1 MTISFHDRPMK
12 DYHNRLL
19 SLVSCILLSM
29 TLYGASPG
37 ENGQLFYYSFDEK
50 IGIVEVPG
58 KFMVKKKP
66 ETKQKDVES
75 MILSLVESAGF
86 NWFNS
91 DICTVETAYA
101 AVEKVIEG
109 LLEQDAILSARHVYV
124 TSKDLEHYNKTH
136 LTEPLNIGFVDKIA
150 FKFNN
155 NVDEPVQD
163 SILKA
168 FNMTVDIRNEVYEM
182 APVSKKQDVIS
193 TANRMYETGLF
204 RFVCPEIIC
213 KLTLWDEVAFHPND
227 PYYMYQVTLHN
238 TGQSFNGHTG
248 TPDADID
255 APEAWALTMGSEDI
269 VIAVIDEGVSPNHT
283 DLPNTRQVRL
293 NGSNFGSGDPND
305 PSPTGN
311 HNHGNACAGVIAA
324 TANNG
329 EGIAGIA
336 PLCKIMPIRVDDTTT
351 PTQIANTFTFALGNG
366 ANIISNS
373 WGYNSI
379 TDLYPIITASVE
391 FVINNNVLV
400 LFSAGNTANHT
411 INDNGFVCF
420 PANQKRNGM
429 LAVGASDRY
438 DYQADYSPT
447 DTCIDIVAPSHRAY
461 PYNSYNG
468 TGISGEN
475 LEMWTIDIP
484 DDYGYNPWPS
494 DQVSYFS
501 VGSYLPNLETGAEHY
516 KNYTGRFG
524 GTSHS
529 CPVVAGVAA
538 LVLSMNPELT
548 PQNVCNILK
557 TTADK
562 IGGYTYVNGKSP
574 QTGYG
579 RVNAKNAVWLL
590 CDTTSYVNE
599 DLYMDTEILTG
610 CDIYMKDDFIYDAIL
625 RVRPKNSVTIDGEF
639 YIENGILDI
648 KRITDY

>member
-12 DYHNRLL
+12 DYHSKLL
-19 SLVSCILLSM
+19 TLVSCILLSM
-29 TLYGASPG
+29 TLYGASPS
-37 ENGQLFYYSFDEK
+37 ENGQLFYYSFNEK
-50 IGIVEVPG
+50 IDIVEVPG

-66 ETKQKDVES
+66 EIKQKEIES
-75 MILSLVESAGF
+75 MILSLVESAEF
-86 NWFNS
+86 NWFNT
-91 DICTVETAYA
+91 DICTVKTTDSD
-101 AVEKVIEG
+101 VERTIDS
-109 LLEQDAILSARHVYV
+109 LLEDDAILSVRHVYV
-124 TSKDLEHYNKTH
+124 TSKGLEHYNKTH
-136 LTEPLNIGFVDKIA
+136 LTEPLNIGFVDRIT
-150 FKFNN
+150 FKFND

-163 SILKA
+163 SVLKS
-168 FNMTVDIRNEVYEM
+168 FGITVDFRDEVYEM

-213 KLTLWDEVAFHPND
+213 KVTMWDDVAFHPND
-227 PYYMYQVTLHN
+227 PYYIYQVTLNN

-269 VIAVIDEGVSPNHT
+269 VIAVVDAGVTPDHP

-293 NGSNFGSGDPND
+293 NGSNFGVGNAND
-305 PSPTGN
+305 PSPTDN
-311 HNHGNACAGVIAA
+311 DDHGNACAGVIAA

-336 PLCKIMPIRVDDTTT
+336 PLCKIMPIRIDSSST
-351 PTQIANTFTFALGNG
+351 PLKIAAAITFAYNNG

-373 WGYNSI
+373 WGYNDPSFSCPVI
-379 TDLYPIITASVE
+379 VSAIQSA
-391 FVINNNVLV
+391 INNNVLV
-400 LFSAGNTANHT
+400 LFSAGNTAHHT
-411 INDNGFVCF
+411 NNDNGYVCF
-420 PANQKRNGM
+420 PANHKMSGM
-429 LAVGASDRY
+429 LVVGASDRY
-438 DYQADYSPT
+438 DYQSDYSPT

-461 PYNSYNG
+461 PYDSFYD
-468 TGISGEN
+468 TGIVGEN
-475 LEMWTIDIP
+475 LEMWSIDIP
-484 DDYGYNPWPS
+484 GDNGYNKWHL
-494 DQVSYFS
+494 DQGDYFPP
-501 VGSYLPNLETGAEHY
+501 GSYLPYSETGTAH
-516 KNYTGRFG
+516 KDYTGRFG

-538 LVLSMNPELT
+538 LVLSMDPNLT

-562 IGGYTYVNGKSP
+562 IGGYNYVNGKSP

-590 CDTTSYVNE
+590 CDTSSYVE
-599 DLYMDTEILTG
+599 QELYMDVDTLIG

-625 RVRPKNSVTIDGEF
+625 RVRHRNRVIIDGEF
-639 YIENGILDI
+639 YIDNGTLDI
-648 KRITDY
+648 RHYE